1 MAAKSRF
8 IGDMH
13 PRNFPAERK
22 HMVPA
27 RVPAQKPVL
36 SGVSMIVDKNHLNK
50 APAKKSFTKWKK
62 QHDALF
68 ERKHIETTSQTKAFV
83 SQRKGVADERSAN
96 AAKFELDFKRLA
108 PTQTETSDEYKQ
120 FEHDC
125 SNQCANFSAANLKR
139 PQFHGMM
146 AFSQLNRMA
155 RSEATRNTVPLVGQH
170 DIKPTEETP
179 SNPCSCRCVA
189 VASSPIS
196 NTDPE
201 DHPAAQSSLQ
211 VVDSSMEKA
220 VQPKRPP
227 TSKLLANIVEEQIE
241 IVEQQKQILKQ
252 QNEIF
257 HLQYQIEKLLL
268 VNSSGLKNA
277 LSHKQLQST
286 ASSNA
291 LQMETGASAEHCRN
305 YSPNGRKSIGVM
317 TSCHLNEI
325 CSPVA
330 IVGSG
335 SPKDTMLERINK
347 IIENSPP
354 MINYKQTHGNRNCR
368 ISPHRTDINISSQTL
383 IYKASAR
390 NNVST
395 NEPKIAD
402 RSFALH
408 LLDMKYHPET
418 PITTPMNRHVSPRHN
433 TIEKSKLSPS
443 KSTDNDFVPSNIS
456 PDKYDYLIRHGL
468 LKK

>member
-8 IGDMH
+8 IDDIH

-22 HMVPA
+22 HMVPL
-27 RVPAQKPVL
+27 RVPAPKPVL
-36 SGVSMIVDKNHLNK
+36 SGVSMIVDKNHVNK

-68 ERKHIETTSQTKAFV
+68 ERKHIETTSQTAAFV
-83 SQRKGVADERSAN
+83 SQRKGVAHERSAN
-96 AAKFELDFKRLA
+96 AAKFDLEFKRLA
-108 PTQTETSDEYKQ
+108 PTQTETADEYKQ

-125 SNQCANFSAANLKR
+125 NNQFADFSADNLKR

-155 RSEATRNTVPLVGQH
+155 RSEATRYNVPLVGQH

-189 VASSPIS
+189 VASSPIL
-196 NTDPE
+196 NTDTE
-201 DHPAAQSSLQ
+201 DHSAAQSSQ
-211 VVDSSMEKA
+211 QIVDSSMEKA

-227 TSKLLANIVEEQIE
+227 TSKLLANIVEEQID

-257 HLQYQIEKLLL
+257 NLQYRIEKLLL
-268 VNSSGLKNA
+268 MNNSGLKNA
-277 LSHKQLQST
+277 LPHKQIQST
-286 ASSNA
+286 ASSSVSNA
-291 LQMETGASAEHCRN
+291 LQMENGASADNCQN
-305 YSPNGRKSIGVM
+305 YSPIGRKSIGVM

-330 IVGSG
+330 MVGSG

-395 NEPKIAD
+395 NESKIAD

-408 LLDMKYHPET
+408 LLDMKYHPEAPT
-418 PITTPMNRHVSPRHN
+418 DRHMSPRHN
-433 TIEKSKLSPS
+433 TIEKAKRSPS
-443 KSTDNDFVPSNIS
+443 KSSDVDFVSSNIS
-456 PDKYDYLIRHGL
+456 PDKYHYLMRHGL